1 MRKGAAIML
10 GALIAT
16 HLAVAVPARADVVYV
31 DPAAAGWQSDD
42 AAQAHARQAD
52 PNSVWGGMEQAAR
65 DAAAQ
70 TGMAGRMPTPRAND
84 AIFAQALAV
93 HLNTPE
99 GASVERL
106 LDFRIPAASGNAANN
121 DAPAAQPHRR
131 SLIDLL
137 LGSDV
142 PEPGT
147 WLYLILGFGLIGA
160 MLRRRSYRA
169 QLTAG

>member
-1 MRKGAAIML
+1 MRKGAAVVV

-16 HLAVAVPARADVVYV
+16 HLAVAAPARAEVVYV
-31 DPAAAGWQSDD
+31 DPDAAGWQSDD
-42 AAQAHARQAD
+42 AARVRERQAD
-52 PNSVWGGMEQAAR
+52 TNSVWSGMEQAAR

-70 TGMAGRMPTPRAND
+70 AGMAGRMPTPRAND

-93 HLNTPE
+93 HLNTLE

-106 LDFRIPAASGNAANN
+106 LDFRIPAARSDALNN

-160 MLRRRSYRA
+160 MLRRRGHRT